1 MRDKKIVP
9 IMNNI
14 YRVLWIGKR
23 EIGKGKICYSLS
35 WIGAFCH
42 VLWYNIFNCL
52 ADCFGGGML

>member
-1 MRDKKIVP
+1 MVL

-14 YRVLWIGKR
+14 YRVLWNGKR
-23 EIGKGKICYSLS
+23 EIGKGKNCYSLS
-35 WIGAFCH
+35 WVGAFCH